1 MGTKE
6 ATLSGA
12 DGLIICT
19 EWQNFKAPDFDFI
32 KQALNQA
39 VIFDG
44 RNLYEPERLSSRGI
58 QYYSIGRRI

>member
-1 MGTKE
+1 MVRTG
-6 ATLSGA
+6 LSSAQSGR
-12 DGLIICT
+12 IY
-19 EWQNFKAPDFDFI
+19 KAPDFDFI